1 MSEIEI
7 KGTPNVQVDK
17 IGERMQLKANV
28 ESVSLNLNIEQL
40 LELQD
45 KYTTLQN
52 DCLRL
57 FNHIHN
63 LSKGYPSDMLTS
75 GNQTINWIAELVR
88 NNFMPI
94 KK

>member
-45 KYTTLQN
+45 KYTTL
-52 DCLRL
+52 
-57 FNHIHN
+57 
-63 LSKGYPSDMLTS
+63 
-75 GNQTINWIAELVR
+75 
-88 NNFMPI
+88 
-94 KK
+94 